1 MAFERGAATAVATI
15 LLMSGV
21 AWAGF
26 DTGVLI
32 TKSPQFEQA
41 VSHVLV
47 GRLNAFHE
55 IKAAPGRY
63 VAEIAVSIVEK
74 GAGVRSG
81 DRIYVRFTSPK
92 SLAQIRTERLVSD
105 CGDRKIDPL
114 PGEWMRIYTR
124 LNEDFEYVAD
134 HPSSFLLDRPQG
146 PRRSFEERHRPHRP
160 PCGPYYH
167 VRTRHRLRR
176 GLLRPGERKGF
187 DLPTSAGSS
196 LNQFLLCE
204 EFGSDNAEDCI

>member
-134 HPSSFLLDRPQG
+134 HPSCFFSIGRKDPAEASKSVTDLIDLRAALTITFALVIGFVAGFFVRARGKALTSRPVQA
-146 PRRSFEERHRPHRP
+146 R
-160 PCGPYYH
+160 
-167 VRTRHRLRR
+167 
-176 GLLRPGERKGF
+176 
-187 DLPTSAGSS
+187 A
-196 LNQFLLCE
+196 
-204 EFGSDNAEDCI
+204 